1 MKLQQGVGSCSLIA
15 GRPVVETKPPSVVV
29 TWRPL
34 IRRMHQPFQEVRQE
48 GTMFISLYRP
58 SVLSWIKLLGIPSTA
73 QAVSLLPS
81 MRIRYVNA
89 NISHSIK
96 LLALSYSRSWCHWV
110 GLRETRRRHVCFFS
124 MNYWIILRFHPDIDS
139 RWMAFFDV
147 SMFWFGLIYGKG
159 NMLSVFPF
167 FWSRPQQYSPRIG
180 KPSIQGLLRGRDT
193 YLWSKQLSFR
203 LRRAESWGHQ
213 SKTSGGCSPKPS
225 RSESTSHFLGAQ
237 MGLWALVG

>member
-1 MKLQQGVGSCSLIA
+1 MKASNPENAPTISGSL
-15 GRPVVETKPPSVVV
+15 P
-29 TWRPL
+29 
-34 IRRMHQPFQEVRQE
+34 
-48 GTMFISLYRP
+48 LYRP

-147 SMFWFGLIYGKG
+147 SMFGLASS
-159 NMLSVFPF
+159 MERETCFLFSLSSGADPNNIHPGLVN
-167 FWSRPQQYSPRIG
+167 
-180 KPSIQGLLRGRDT
+180 PSIQGLLRGRDT

-225 RSESTSHFLGAQ
+225 RSESTSHFLRAQ